1 MEKQIERL
9 RGGVARVA
17 SMQGI
22 GWPRIA
28 FAPPGD
34 DNGGGDDGDKD
45 GTGDAGGDDKGGNDK
60 SGDDGAGKQSRFA
73 NSGLLNRRAKAGDG
87 DGTGDDGDKSGEAD
101 PKDAPKDGRP
111 VGLPEKFWDAT
122 KKAPKTDDLV
132 KAYTDLEKA
141 HGALKR
147 GKGPAGEVPET
158 PDGYF
163 GDKFEVPEGAK
174 NIPVPADD
182 PGLKASAKIF
192 HKYGIP
198 KDVGVSIVKDM
209 LVEMNDH
216 VAAPLD
222 QDAEMESLGKGG
234 PALLDGIF
242 VWAEG
247 RVNAGDFSDD
257 DANVIAG
264 LSETAAGVRFLAKFR
279 EMSGEQK
286 IPIDPG
292 TGKRGMSFTQIQDK
306 YKEAV
311 KAGDYAEQE
320 RLDKMRD
327 EMFPNQ
333 PLNLSGG
340 YTSEKT
346 VAR

>member
-22 GWPRIA
+22 GFPRIA

-34 DNGGGDDGDKD
+34 E
-45 GTGDAGGDDKGGNDK
+45 GTGDDKAGGDGDDK
-60 SGDDGAGKQSRFA
+60 SGT
-73 NSGLLNRRAKAGDG
+73 G
-87 DGTGDDGDKSGEAD
+87 DGTGDDGSADKAGGSGNKSALDGKGLFGKRAKPDGGGDGNGDGTGAD
-101 PKDAPKDGRP
+101 DVKDAPKDGRP
-111 VGLPEKFWDAT
+111 AGLPEKFWDAT

-147 GKGPAGEVPET
+147 GKGPAGDVPES
-158 PDGYF
+158 PEGYF
-163 GDKFEVPEGAK
+163 GDKFEVPEGAA

-182 PGLKASAKIF
+182 PGLKASAKVF

-198 KDVGVSIVKDM
+198 KDIGIGIVKDM
-209 LVEMNDH
+209 LVEMNQH

-222 QDAEMESLGKGG
+222 PEAEMASLGKGG
-234 PALLDGIF
+234 PALLDGVF

-257 DANVIAG
+257 DAGVIAG
-264 LSETAAGVRFLAKFR
+264 LSETAAGIRFLAKFR

-292 TGKRGMSFTQIQDK
+292 TGKRGMSFTQLQDA

-311 KAGDYAEQE
+311 KKQDYPEQE

-327 EMFPNQ
+327 EMFPDQ
-333 PLNLSGG
+333 PLNLTGG

-346 VAR
+346 IAR

>member
-1 MEKQIERL
+1 MEKKIERL

-28 FAPPGD
+28 FAPENEGGNGD
-34 DNGGGDDGDKD
+34 GADDGTE
-45 GTGDAGGDDKGGNDK
+45 GADKG
-60 SGDDGAGKQSRFA
+60 
-73 NSGLLNRRAKAGDG
+73 AGDG
-87 DGTGDDGDKSGEAD
+87 EGGGNKEGDGKPASKLDKAGLLGRRTKAEEEPAD
-101 PKDAPKDGRP
+101 KGKQEEAPKDGRP

-158 PDGYF
+158 PEGYF

-182 PGLKASAKIF
+182 PGLKASAKVF
-192 HKYGIP
+192 HKHGIP
-198 KDVGVSIVKDM
+198 KDIGIAIVKDM
-209 LVEMNDH
+209 LVEMNEH
-216 VAAPLD
+216 VAAPVD
-222 QDAEMESLGKGG
+222 PDAEFEALGKGG
-234 PALLDGIF
+234 AALLDGVF
-242 VWAEG
+242 TWADG
-247 RVNAGDFSDD
+247 RIDAGDFSDD
-257 DANVIAG
+257 DAAIIAD
-264 LSETAAGVRFLAKFR
+264 LSQTAAGVRFLAKFR

-292 TGKRGMSFTQIQDK
+292 TGKRGMSFNAIQEA
-306 YKEAV
+306 YKAAV
-311 KAGDYAEQE
+311 NSKDYPEQE
-320 RLDKMRD
+320 RLDKLRD
-327 EMFPNQ
+327 ELYPDQ

-346 VAR
+346 IARK

>member
-1 MEKQIERL
+1 MTKEIERL

-34 DNGGGDDGDKD
+34 DDGGGDDKSGED
-45 GTGDAGGDDKGGNDK
+45 GGADDGGGKGGDDKGA
-60 SGDDGAGKQSRFA
+60 DDGAGKQSRLA
-73 NSGLLNRRAKAGDG
+73 GAGLLNRRAKAE
-87 DGTGDDGDKSGEAD
+87 GDDKSEEGKQPDE
-101 PKDAPKDGRP
+101 APKDGRP

-122 KKAPKTDDLV
+122 KKAPKTDDIV
-132 KAYTDLEKA
+132 KAYVDLEKA

-147 GKGPAGEVPET
+147 GKGPAGEVPES
-158 PDGYF
+158 PEGYF

-182 PGLKASAKIF
+182 PGLKASAKVF

-198 KDVGVSIVKDM
+198 KDVGVGIVKDM
-209 LVEMNDH
+209 LVEMNNH
-216 VAAPLD
+216 VAAPID
-222 QDAEMESLGKGG
+222 HDAEFESLGKGG
-234 PALLDGIF
+234 PALLDGIY

-247 RVNAGDFSDD
+247 RVNSGDFSDD
-257 DANVIAG
+257 DAGIIAD

-292 TGKRGMSFTQIQDK
+292 TGKRGMSFAQIQEK
-306 YKEAV
+306 YKDAV

-333 PLNLSGG
+333 PLNLTGG
-340 YTSEKT
+340 YTSEKPI
-346 VAR
+346 AR

>member
-1 MEKQIERL
+1 MQKQIERL

-34 DNGGGDDGDKD
+34 DSGGGD
-45 GTGDAGGDDKGGNDK
+45 DK
-60 SGDDGAGKQSRFA
+60 SGDDSGGDDKSGSDDKGGDDKAPSRFA
-73 NSGLLNRRAKAGDG
+73 NAGLLNRRAASSADDEGDKKDDKAGND
-87 DGTGDDGDKSGEAD
+87 EQ
-101 PKDAPKDGRP
+101 PKDGRP

-122 KKAPKTDDLV
+122 KKAPKTDDIV
-132 KAYTDLEKA
+132 KAYVDLEKA

-147 GKGPAGEVPET
+147 GKGPAGDVPES

-182 PGLKASAKIF
+182 PGLKASAKVF
-192 HKYGIP
+192 HKHGIP
-198 KDVGVSIVKDM
+198 KDVAVGIVKDM

-216 VAAPLD
+216 VAAPVD
-222 QDAEMESLGKGG
+222 PDAEMESLGKGG

-320 RLDKMRD
+320 RLDKLRD

-333 PLNLSGG
+333 PLNLTGG

-346 VAR
+346 IAR